1 MWHLLAAN
9 FFFLDLEDF
18 ACLLLMSVVA
28 NIDNVWP
35 LGPLYLVSHVNLK
48 NLRQFLMGALSVW
61 KGYLGMGAADGR
73 RGGGQSS

>member
-28 NIDNVWP
+28 NIENVWP
-35 LGPLYLVSHVNLK
+35 LWPLYLVSHVNLK
-48 NLRQFLMGALSVW
+48 NLR
-61 KGYLGMGAADGR
+61 
-73 RGGGQSS
+73 